1 MATEGILSTADDP
14 WLVDIQQ
21 ELSHAVEMLGALA
34 PSVTLFGSARG
45 TLADRHYQ
53 CAERLGKWLARAQVP
68 VVTGGG
74 PGIMEAAN
82 RGAQQASGISVG
94 LNIQLPY
101 DETPNPYL
109 THQLHFQHFATRKLM
124 LTRYA
129 RGFAVFPGGFGTV
142 DELME
147 LLVAFH
153 TDDASRRPMV
163 LVDSDFWSGLLDW
176 FHHELAS
183 RQLIDADRT
192 DFIHVV
198 DNERAALEVLL
209 GEHEA
214 ADVLSQFGD

>member
-1 MATEGILSTADDP
+1 
-14 WLVDIQQ
+14 
-21 ELSHAVEMLGALA
+21 MLGALA
-34 PSVTLFGSARG
+34 PSVTLGSARG

-163 LVDSDFWSGLLDW
+163 LVDSDFGPVCWIG
-176 FHHELAS
+176 
-183 RQLIDADRT
+183 
-192 DFIHVV
+192 FITNWRP
-198 DNERAALEVLL
+198 DSSSTQTGWISFTWWIMNCSLEVLL

-214 ADVLSQFGD
+214 ADVFSQFGD

>member
-1 MATEGILSTADDP
+1 MRKNRP
-14 WLVDIQQ
+14 WRAR
-21 ELSHAVEMLGALA
+21 SA
-34 PSVTLFGSARG
+34 GSARG

-82 RGAQQASGISVG
+82 RGAHQAGGISVG

-176 FHHELAS
+176 FHQEPAS

-198 DNERAALEVLL
+198 DNERVALEVLL
-209 GEHEA
+209 GEREA
-214 ADVLSQFGD
+214 ADVFSQFGD

>member
-1 MATEGILSTADDP
+1 M
-14 WLVDIQQ
+14 
-21 ELSHAVEMLGALA
+21 
-34 PSVTLFGSARG
+34 
-45 TLADRHYQ
+45 
-53 CAERLGKWLARAQVP
+53 
-68 VVTGGG
+68 
-74 PGIMEAAN
+74 MEAAN
-82 RGAQQASGISVG
+82 RGAHQAGGISVG

-101 DETPNPYL
+101 DETPNPHL
-109 THQLHFQHFATRKLM
+109 THQLHFQRFATRKLM

-183 RQLIDADRT
+183 RQLIDADRM

-198 DNERAALEVLL
+198 DNDRAALEVLL

-214 ADVLSQFGD
+214 ADVFSQFGD

>member
-53 CAERLGKWLARAQVP
+53 CAERLGKWLARSQVP

-82 RGAQQASGISVG
+82 RGAHQAGGISVG

-129 RGFAVFPGGFGTV
+129 RDLRSSPAVSAPS
-142 DELME
+142 M
-147 LLVAFH
+147 
-153 TDDASRRPMV
+153 S
-163 LVDSDFWSGLLDW
+163 
-176 FHHELAS
+176 
-183 RQLIDADRT
+183 
-192 DFIHVV
+192 
-198 DNERAALEVLL
+198 
-209 GEHEA
+209 
-214 ADVLSQFGD
+214 

>member
-1 MATEGILSTADDP
+1 MTSEGIVPTADDP

-21 ELSHAVEMLGALA
+21 ELSHAADMLGALT

-45 TLADRHYQ
+45 TLDDRHYQ
-53 CAERLGKWLARAQVP
+53 CAERLGQWLARAQVP

-74 PGIMEAAN
+74 PGIMEAVN
-82 RGAQQASGISVG
+82 RGAHQAGGVSVG

-101 DETPNPYL
+101 EETPNPYL
-109 THQLHFQHFATRKLM
+109 THQLRFRHFATRKLM

-129 RGFAVFPGGFGTV
+129 RGFVVFPGGFGTV

>member
-1 MATEGILSTADDP
+1 MATEGIVSTADDP

-21 ELSHAVEMLGALA
+21 ELSHAVEMLGALT

-53 CAERLGKWLARAQVP
+53 SAERLGKWLARAQVP

-82 RGAQQASGISVG
+82 RGAHQAGGISVG

-153 TDDASRRPMV
+153 TDAASRRPMV
-163 LVDSDFWSGLLDW
+163 WSTAIFGPVCWIGFIRSWRPDSSSTQTGRISFAWWIMNALP
-176 FHHELAS
+176 S
-183 RQLIDADRT
+183 RCC
-192 DFIHVV
+192 
-198 DNERAALEVLL
+198 
-209 GEHEA
+209 
-214 ADVLSQFGD
+214 